1 MKSMRSSNPK
11 CGRDVTSSSAALI
24 TSYRGS
30 SFYGFAREIMNEQ
43 TALWHI
49 FKHKRGSEVW
59 KQFHWEIQAVAEKR
73 FNDRIDYSLR
83 VKKNNNNP
91 TTNLG

>member
-1 MKSMRSSNPK
+1 
-11 CGRDVTSSSAALI
+11 
-24 TSYRGS
+24 
-30 SFYGFAREIMNEQ
+30 MNEQ

-83 VKKNNNNP
+83 VKKNNNNNP
-91 TTNLG
+91 TTNLGWGKQQLPGKLNTVKLSIFCPSQLN

>member
-1 MKSMRSSNPK
+1 
-11 CGRDVTSSSAALI
+11 
-24 TSYRGS
+24 
-30 SFYGFAREIMNEQ
+30 MNEQ

-83 VKKNNNNP
+83 VKNNNNNP
-91 TTNLG
+91 TTNLGWGKQQLPGKLNTVKLSIFCPSQLN

>member
-1 MKSMRSSNPK
+1 
-11 CGRDVTSSSAALI
+11 
-24 TSYRGS
+24 
-30 SFYGFAREIMNEQ
+30 MNEQ

-59 KQFHWEIQAVAEKR
+59 KQFHWEIRAVAEKR

-83 VKKNNNNP
+83 VKKKQQQQQQP
-91 TTNLG
+91 HH

>member
-1 MKSMRSSNPK
+1 
-11 CGRDVTSSSAALI
+11 
-24 TSYRGS
+24 
-30 SFYGFAREIMNEQ
+30 MNEQ

-73 FNDRIDYSLR
+73 FNGRIDYSLR
-83 VKKNNNNP
+83 VKNNNNNP